1 MTDLILSEE
10 FIMDENVQVL
20 DIVIP
25 AEADVKLPSPELV
38 HYYKDYDE
46 RNISIDY
53 YIDEN
58 LFEVT
63 KQIMEYNR
71 KDKGIPVEK
80 RKPINIYIMSYGG
93 DLYQAYACIAT
104 MLASKTP
111 IRTINMGVAMSAGI
125 LLLLAGHERYAMK
138 YSTAMIHQGS
148 GGAQGTFSEM
158 EEQQKNYRKLIDCM
172 RDYILDRTNIDMKLY
187 NKNKTKDWFLTDK
200 EQVEL
205 GIVSKIVD
213 DIDTIL

>member
-1 MTDLILSEE
+1 
-10 FIMDENVQVL
+10 MDENIQVL

-25 AEADVKLPSPELV
+25 PEADVKLPSPDLV

-53 YIDEN
+53 DIDDS

-71 KDKGIPVEK
+71 KDRDVPVEQ
-80 RKPINIYIMSYGG
+80 RKPINIYVMSYGG
-93 DLYQAYACIAT
+93 DLYQEYALIST

-111 IRTINMGVAMSAGI
+111 IRTINMGVAMSAG
-125 LLLLAGHERYAMK
+125 LLILLAGHERYAMK
-138 YSTAMIHQGS
+138 YSTAMIHSGS
-148 GGAQGTFSEM
+148 GGTQGTYEQC
-158 EEQQKNYRKLIDCM
+158 EEQQKNYKKLVDMM
-172 RDYILDRTNIDMKLY
+172 RNYILERTNIEVKLF
-187 NKNKTKDWFLTDK
+187 KKQWTKDWYLTDK

-205 GIVSKIVD
+205 GIVSQIVENLD
-213 DIDTIL
+213 SIL

>member
-1 MTDLILSEE
+1 
-10 FIMDENVQVL
+10 MDENIQVL

-25 AEADVKLPSPELV
+25 QEADVKLPAPDLV
-38 HYYKDYDE
+38 HYYKDYE
-46 RNISIDY
+46 NRNIYVDYDID
-53 YIDEN
+53 DT

-63 KQIMEYNR
+63 KQILEYNR
-71 KDKGIPVEK
+71 QDRGKKPEE
-80 RKPINIYIMSYGG
+80 RQPINIYIMSYGG
-93 DLYQAYACIAT
+93 DLYQAYAAIST

-158 EEQQKNYRKLIDCM
+158 EEQQKNYRKLIDSM
-172 RDYILDRTNIDMKLY
+172 RDYILDRSKIDIKLF
-187 NKNKTKDWFLTDK
+187 NKNKSKDWFLTDK
-200 EQVEL
+200 EQVSL
-205 GIVSKIVD
+205 GICDKIIENLD
-213 DIDTIL
+213 EII

>member
-1 MTDLILSEE
+1 MEE
-10 FIMDENVQVL
+10 NIQVL

-25 AEADVKLPSPELV
+25 PEADVKLPSPDLV

-53 YIDEN
+53 DIDDS

-71 KDKGIPVEK
+71 KDKDIPVEQ
-80 RKPINIYIMSYGG
+80 RKPINIYVMSYGG
-93 DLYQAYACIAT
+93 DLYQAYALIST

-111 IRTINMGVAMSAGI
+111 IRTINMGVAMSAG
-125 LLLLAGHERYAMK
+125 LLILLAGHERYAMK
-138 YSTAMIHQGS
+138 YSTAMIHSGS
-148 GGAQGTFSEM
+148 GGTQGTYEQC
-158 EEQQKNYRKLIDCM
+158 EEQQKNYKKLVDMM
-172 RDYILDRTNIDMKLY
+172 RNYILERTNIEVKLF
-187 NKNKTKDWFLTDK
+187 KKQWTKDWYLTDK

-205 GIVSKIVD
+205 GIVSQIVENLD
-213 DIDTIL
+213 SIL

>member
-1 MTDLILSEE
+1 
-10 FIMDENVQVL
+10 MDENIQVL

-25 AEADVKLPSPELV
+25 AEADVKLPSPDLV

-53 YIDEN
+53 DIDDN

>member
-1 MTDLILSEE
+1 MEE
-10 FIMDENVQVL
+10 NIQVL

-25 AEADVKLPSPELV
+25 AEADVKLPSPDLV

-53 YIDEN
+53 DIDDN

-71 KDKGIPVEK
+71 KDKDIPVEK
-80 RKPINIYIMSYGG
+80 RKPINIYVMSYGG
-93 DLYQAYACIAT
+93 DLYQAYACIST

-111 IRTINMGVAMSAGI
+111 IRTINMGVAMSAG
-125 LLLLAGHERYAMK
+125 LLILLAGHERYAMK
-138 YSTAMIHQGS
+138 YSTAMIHSGS
-148 GGAQGTFSEM
+148 GGAPGTYEQM
-158 EEQQKNYRKLIDCM
+158 EEQQKNYKKLVDMM
-172 RDYILDRTNIDMKLY
+172 RDYILERTNIDTKLF
-187 NKNKTKDWFLTDK
+187 NKQKSKDWYLTDK

-213 DIDTIL
+213 NLDSIL

>member
-1 MTDLILSEE
+1 
-10 FIMDENVQVL
+10 MDENIQVL

-25 AEADVKLPSPELV
+25 PEADIKLPSPDLV

-53 YIDEN
+53 DIDDS

-71 KDKGIPVEK
+71 KDKDIPVEQ
-80 RKPINIYIMSYGG
+80 RKPINIYVMSYGG
-93 DLYQAYACIAT
+93 DLYQAYALIST

-111 IRTINMGVAMSAGI
+111 IRTINMGVAMSAG
-125 LLLLAGHERYAMK
+125 LLILLAGHERYAMK
-138 YSTAMIHQGS
+138 YSTAMIHSGS
-148 GGAQGTFSEM
+148 GGTQGTYEQC
-158 EEQQKNYRKLIDCM
+158 EEQQKNYKKLVDMM
-172 RDYILDRTNIDMKLY
+172 RNYILERTNIEVKLF
-187 NKNKTKDWFLTDK
+187 KKQWTKDWYLTDK

-205 GIVSKIVD
+205 GIVSQIVENLD
-213 DIDTIL
+213 SIL